1 VNLRFT
7 TIVVINQNSY
17 NMVWGFERMTPT
29 DKKKSNKKRTK
40 SKYLFKITVVG
51 PEDSLLEDVLST
63 FDPVVKVD
71 GIRIGSTDL
80 LTDDSEIRAV
90 FMSPK
95 HAALDIL
102 LSLTFKGANAAIIVL
117 REPDPELETVYR
129 NEVRENLGTKIPTRV
144 VTVESGIDEFK
155 RTEIHHTFDDLIEE
169 ILVLREKEHRAKEK
183 ETPKKKTKKK

>member
-1 VNLRFT
+1 
-7 TIVVINQNSY
+7 
-17 NMVWGFERMTPT
+17 
-29 DKKKSNKKRTK
+29 
-40 SKYLFKITVVG
+40 
-51 PEDSLLEDVLST
+51 
-63 FDPVVKVD
+63 
-71 GIRIGSTDL
+71 
-80 LTDDSEIRAV
+80 
-90 FMSPK
+90 MSPK